1 MSWQDEWERHARGEY
16 DDCNTAPVSDLLKLV
31 QAGYYGAYYMIW
43 DSIAERSTLQEAGWT
58 LFGALEQDVYYLYRY
73 HAAEALLAL
82 MGDETRESVQ
92 LSADDDGKAERLAQ
106 LARELTERIGA
117 RPASIV

>member
-16 DDCNTAPVSDLLKLV
+16 DYYNTAPVSDLLER
-31 QAGYYGAYYMIW
+31 ARTGYYGAYYVIW

-58 LFGALEQDVYYLYRY
+58 LFAVLELDVDYLYRY

-82 MGDETRESVQ
+82 MGDETREPVQ
-92 LSADDDGKAERLAQ
+92 LSADHEGKAERLAQ
-106 LARELTERIGA
+106 LARELTARIGA
-117 RPASIV
+117 RPA